1 MKIIV
6 ITMLGLFTLAGCAA
20 FEEAYYIDREYGQA
34 QRAAID
40 QQIIHKDYR
49 HAGKDPVGTDGIV
62 AEEIMETYI
71 DSFGEESTDV
81 DVFQLGVGQ

>member
-20 FEEAYYIDREYGQA
+20 FEEAYYVDREYGQA
-34 QRAAID
+34 SRAAMEE
-40 QQIIHKDYR
+40 QIIYKDYR
-49 HAGKDPVGTDGIV
+49 HADKEPIGAEGIV

-81 DVFQLGVGQ
+81 DVFQLGIDQ